1 MSYLPSSPKLANLAD
16 VLAKYPGRGILLY
29 KLLQDFKG
37 SGFSLSSE
45 IRELIVTYTLDLNGC
60 GFCQNTHKAV
70 FAAFDL
76 DANVFG
82 QLSTDIGTANIG
94 ENLKPLL
101 RFVQKLTLTPDQ
113 ITPTDAQP
121 IFDAGWDEQAF
132 LESVFLCA
140 IVNCVNR
147 VVMGAGLDVD
157 YSLAYKAGINDG
169 QPILHQVNK
178 ENDMDSLSL
187 SNV

>member
-1 MSYLPSSPKLANLAD
+1 MSYLPSSSKLANLAD

-37 SGFSLSSE
+37 SGFSLNSG
-45 IRELIVTYTLDLNGC
+45 IRELIVTYTLDLNGRFS
-60 GFCQNTHKAV
+60 GLEANKAV

-76 DANVFG
+76 DGKVLG
-82 QLSTDIGTANIG
+82 QIKTDIGSANIG

-101 RFVQKLTLTPDQ
+101 CYVQKLTLTPDQ
-113 ITPTDAQP
+113 ITPADAQL

-132 LESVFLCA
+132 LDAVFLCA

-147 VVMGAGLDVD
+147 VVMGTGLDVKNSPTD
-157 YSLAYKAGINDG
+157 KIRLNG
-169 QPILHQVNK
+169 QEPILK
-178 ENDMDSLSL
+178 LG
-187 SNV
+187 